1 MIDCLDEHFDE
12 AVEFWS
18 EALGLAATVDD
29 GRYVTLGE
37 IRGPLFIRLQR
48 VKTDAGFHLDI
59 ETDDF
64 GAERKRLEAAGGRT
78 KYRVKRWWVMED
90 PSGNPYCLVRPESDS
105 FPRNAKSWPG
115 RR

>member
-64 GAERKRLEAAGGRT
+64 GAERKRLEAAGGIEAWIGATDGDTDRLAQLAL
-78 KYRVKRWWVMED
+78 RGARHRE
-90 PSGNPYCLVRPESDS
+90 R
-105 FPRNAKSWPG
+105 
-115 RR
+115 